1 MTINI
6 NTLKKCSVYSAL
18 LGALSAIP
26 ALVPHAM
33 YIIALFLLPF
43 LSAPAI
49 LLFLQAKE
57 VPENLTQ
64 LEVKDYTVLGAII
77 GAVSCFSFL
86 IIFSPLVILVH
97 IFIKNYYTYA
107 INILNPFLA
116 IVFLITIA
124 LIFALTN
131 AGSGL
136 LTGFLI
142 KQFVK
147 N

>member
-1 MTINI
+1 MTIHI
-6 NTLKKCSVYSAL
+6 NSLKKSCVDGAA

-26 ALVPHAM
+26 ALIPHVM

-49 LLFLQAKE
+49 LLLLQVRE
-57 VPENLTQ
+57 NSENLCS
-64 LEVKDYTVLGAII
+64 LEVKDYTMLGAII

-86 IIFSPLVILVH
+86 IIFSPLVILIH

-116 IVFLITIA
+116 IVFLVTIA

-136 LTGFLI
+136 ITGLLV
-142 KQFVK
+142 KQFRK